1 MIRLLR
7 DKQWTHWEDTAFQA
21 MCHTFPSTLV
31 DLGTGDGKFPYLMA
45 REDET
50 RLCLGVDAQTAG
62 FSHFA
67 WKGARKPSRGGLV
80 AQNLFYLQADLPDLP
95 PGLKGMA
102 DVITLRLPWAGLLR
116 EAILPSEGFLKMLK
130 GLSKP
135 NAWVIFQLNVSI
147 FKDPSYVERLNLP
160 AFDAAYR
167 EAVLE
172 PAYLQAGFSFWD
184 DPNPPEALTPF
195 LKPTSWQ
202 QRLHHGDQQRKTQTL
217 MLKHRD

>member
-7 DKQWTHWEDTAFQA
+7 DKQWVELDDQAFQA
-21 MCHTFPSTLV
+21 KCATFQSTLV

-67 WKGARKPSRGGLV
+67 WKGARKPSRGGLIT
-80 AQNLFYLQADLPDLP
+80 QNLFYLQADLPQLP
-95 PGLKGMA
+95 DALDGVA

-116 EAILPSEGFLKMLK
+116 EAILPSEGFLKMLV

-135 NAWVIFQLNVSI
+135 KAWVVLQLNTSI
-147 FKDPSYVERLNLP
+147 FEDPSYVERLHLP
-160 AFDAAYR
+160 IFDTAYR
-167 EAVLE
+167 ETVLR
-172 PAYLQAGFSFWD
+172 PAYLKAGFTFWD
-184 DPNPPEALTPF
+184 DPNPPEELIPF

-217 MLKHRD
+217 IAQRL